1 MCLSLHYNDTNSYL
15 VFHGIE
21 IYKFKAKDSEIIT
34 TSSCLVNIS
43 KDSPIDNMK
52 KTQLHG
58 YVYDFSVDYYA
69 ISFDDTFIGIHR
81 HSQAFNEK
89 H

>member
-1 MCLSLHYNDTNSYL
+1 MHYNDTNSYL

-21 IYKFKAKDSEIIT
+21 IYKFKAKDSETVT

-69 ISFDDTFIGIHR
+69 ISVDDAFIGIHR
-81 HSQAFNEK
+81 HLQVFNEK
-89 H
+89 TII